1 MVTGRC
7 VVIYFYKGLDDYVA
21 IGEVSVN
28 SWLMISE
35 YLQMAELLFCSH

>member
-21 IGEVSVN
+21 IGEVLVN
-28 SWLMISE
+28 SWPVISE
-35 YLQMAELLFCSH
+35 YLQMAELLLGSH